1 MSHGCCGGK
10 YSGCCMTARTPGT
23 APEDGTASQ
32 PLNLPIGPDMII
44 QPNKR
49 RFTTQEILDVMKALQ
64 EGPVREIFVRN
75 NAAYAETD
83 RTNDGFNNFREGAIE
98 AGIGILQYWSV
109 LFGKHRRARA
119 AFVRTKK
126 SHKPVYRVIKDMIVY
141 LHMLNAY
148 LIEQGEYSLDDV
160 LEDKDDG

>member
-1 MSHGCCGGK
+1 MSHGCCNGK
-10 YSGCCMTARTPGT
+10 YTGCCMTARSPGT
-23 APEDGTASQ
+23 APEDGNASQ
-32 PLNLPIGPDMII
+32 SFEGLIAKMDEQVLE
-44 QPNKR
+44 R

-64 EGPVREIFVRN
+64 EGPVREIFTRN

-83 RTNDGFNNFREGAIE
+83 RTNDGFNNFREGAVE
-98 AGIGILQYWSV
+98 AGIDVLQYWSV
-109 LFGKHRRARA
+109 LFGKHRRALA

-160 LEDKDDG
+160 LGDKDDG